1 MKLVLV
7 LLFTISSAF
16 AATGDV
22 LLTCTKTSFQDLN
35 KIVITEGADVTIL
48 VTEYDEKNIAT
59 TTKRAFSDITTDGVQ
74 LSDWAGYTRL
84 LNSDGSGWYISYHD
98 ECSGGIVTVTCK

>member
-1 MKLVLV
+1 MKLFLV
-7 LLFTISSAF
+7 LLFTMSSAF

-48 VTEYDEKNIAT
+48 VTEYDSKNVGT
-59 TTKRAFSDITTDGVQ
+59 TTKRSFSDITTNGVQ
-74 LSDWAGYTRL
+74 LSDWSGYTRL
-84 LNSDGSGWYISYHD
+84 LNSDGNGWYITYQD
-98 ECSGGIVTVTCK
+98 ECSGGIVNVTCK